1 MLKCSTSIYYGGET
15 ANQAK
20 ASKAGINNNDNNNGA
35 MSNNDDDMQL
45 AWLLLHCCSVMHYL
59 QQLGLKAAGA
69 VKHIFQK

>member
-1 MLKCSTSIYYGGET
+1 MEET

-20 ASKAGINNNDNNNGA
+20 VSKAGINNNDNNNGA

-59 QQLGLKAAGA
+59 QQLGLKAAGDVA
-69 VKHIFQK
+69 YFSM

>member
-1 MLKCSTSIYYGGET
+1 MEET

-45 AWLLLHCCSVMHYL
+45 A
-59 QQLGLKAAGA
+59 
-69 VKHIFQK
+69 